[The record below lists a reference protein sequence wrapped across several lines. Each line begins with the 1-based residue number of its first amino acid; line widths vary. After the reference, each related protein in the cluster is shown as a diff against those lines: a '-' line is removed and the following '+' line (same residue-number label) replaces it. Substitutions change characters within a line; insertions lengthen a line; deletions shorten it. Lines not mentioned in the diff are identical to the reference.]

1 MFELSIAWRYL
12 LPRRRQLSLSI
23 IALVSVLVISLVV
36 WLILVFFS
44 VTHGIEKRWLD
55 SFVTFNAPL
64 QLKPTEHY
72 FHSYYY
78 QVDRYAAD
86 SGYEYKTIGEKLRL
100 AKADPYDPE
109 IDAQLPS
116 GLMPPDRRADGS
128 LKDLAGDAVAA
139 IQGLHG
145 YPGIAV
151 RDFEVTLSSLNLDLL
166 RRSWPLGTLEKQR
179 VLNQLSYL
187 GAFDGRNGRLAKRIN
202 PITGADF
209 SNLLALIS
217 RRPSA
222 SQWHRLF
229 DHAKVLSLRV
239 PEEGWQL
246 PTPLPDGV
254 EARAL
259 GLYIG
264 PRLSHIVLNG
274 EIEQWT
280 KKGWHA
286 VAGQLTTAK
295 GQLHFSPDDGRAT
308 QGEPHLLLQP
318 GALLPAQLVESSLD
332 QDQLLFDISL
342 LVGNTPLAV
351 RAPYAGLEVGE
362 VKAKSAFTEEPLYAP
377 PWVYSVNG
385 EQRLPTDPLLGEGI
399 LLCSAFRENGA
410 ALGDVGHLGYYAAG
424 ASSVQEQQLPIY
436 IAGFY
441 DPGFMPVGSK
451 LVMVDQEI
459 TTLIRS
465 SMSALDPSE
474 GNGLQVWIDDLNQID
489 SFKAAV
495 IAALEEAGIGR
506 YWKVESFKEYDFS
519 RALVEQF
526 QSDRILFSIISTIII
541 AVACSNIISMLIL
554 LVNDKRREIGIL
566 MAMGARGWSV
576 AFIFGFCG
584 LFLGA
589 ISCLLGIVGA
599 LWTLNHLDL
608 VVRGLSLLQ
617 GHEAF
622 NPLFFGSSLPNELSL
637 RALGFALSVT
647 VAISVIA
654 GLIPAIKASL
664 VRPSTILRSE

>member
-1 MFELSIAWRYL
+1 VFELSIAWRYL

-64 QLKPTEHY
+64 QLKPTEEY
-72 FHSYYY
+72 FRSYYH
-78 QVDRYAAD
+78 QIDRYAAN
-86 SGYEYKTIGEKLRL
+86 SGYEYKTIGEKL
-100 AKADPYDPE
+100 KAAQTDPYDPAF
-109 IDAQLPS
+109 DAELPR
-116 GLMPPDRRADGS
+116 GLMPPDLRSDGS
-128 LKDLAGDAVAA
+128 LKDLAGDAFAA
-139 IQGLHG
+139 IQGLQG
-145 YPGIAV
+145 FSGIAI

-166 RRSWPLGTLEKQR
+166 RKTWPLGALEKQR

-187 GAFDGRNGRLAKRIN
+187 GAFDGQNRRLAKRIN
-202 PITGADF
+202 PISGADF

-217 RRPSA
+217 RHPSPN
-222 SQWHRLF
+222 QWHRLF
-229 DHAKVLSLRV
+229 DHAKVLSLKV
-239 PEEGWQL
+239 PDEGWQL
-246 PTPLPDGV
+246 PVALPNGLHT
-254 EARAL
+254 EAL
-259 GLYIG
+259 GLYLG
-264 PRLSHIVLNG
+264 SRLSHVVLNG
-274 EIEQWT
+274 DLEQWT

-286 VAGQLTTAK
+286 VYGQLSVAD
-295 GQLHFSPDDGRAT
+295 GQLHFAPNDQRPT
-308 QGEPHLLLQP
+308 QGEPLLLLQP
-318 GALLPAQLVESSLD
+318 GTFLPARLVEASVDSS
-332 QDQLLFDISL
+332 QLLFDVDLALGERTLSL
-342 LVGNTPLAV
+342 
-351 RAPYAGLEVGE
+351 RIPYTGLEVGKVE
-362 VKAKSAFTEEPLYAP
+362 TRHAFTEEPLHSP

-385 EQRLPTDPLLGEGI
+385 EQRLPTDPELGEGI
-399 LLCSAFRENGA
+399 ILCSLFRENGA
-410 ALGDVGHLGYYAAG
+410 ALGDIGHLGYYAAG
-424 ASSVQEQQLPIY
+424 ASAVQEHQLPIY
-436 IAGFY
+436 VAGFY
-441 DPGFMPVGSK
+441 DPGFMPVGNK
-451 LVMVDQEI
+451 LVMVDQGI
-459 TTLIRS
+459 TTLIRG
-465 SMSALDPSE
+465 SMNQLDPSE

-489 SFKAAV
+489 AFKESV
-495 IAALEEAGIGR
+495 IAALEKAGIDR

-526 QSDRILFSIISTIII
+526 QSDRVLFSIISTIII

-554 LVNDKRREIGIL
+554 LVNDKKREIGVL
-566 MAMGARGWSV
+566 MAMGARGRSI

-617 GHEAF
+617 GHQAF
-622 NPLFFGSSLPNELSL
+622 NPVFFGSSLPNELSVH
-637 RALGFALSVT
+637 ALIFALSVT
-647 VAISVIA
+647 VTISVIA